1 MKEAAEILI
10 ADDDVGLASNLK
22 DILEAEG
29 YNTTVAHDGKTA
41 LNFCPDNSVD
51 LALVDIKLPD
61 MSGVELIQKLSK
73 QHPRA
78 AYIIITG
85 YAALDSAID
94 AVKQREIV
102 AYETKPLA
110 MEHILTLIRQVIER
124 KRTEK
129 ELHKAHDYLDR
140 IINGMYESLMIIDRD
155 YRIVDV
161 NKCFLESYGK
171 SRKQTIGHTCYEI
184 THRNSQPCSGAECLC
199 PRKVIFE
206 TGTPLTVDHTNKDK
220 HGEDLIVEV
229 SSFPL
234 LSPTGEVEYVV
245 EIQHDITERK
255 RMEEERKQSARKLL
269 NAMRQTIRTIAT
281 TIELRDPYTAGH
293 QLRVTALACAIAR
306 ELGLSED
313 QIEGL
318 RMAGFVHDIG
328 KIAVPS
334 DILSKPGRLSEIE
347 FALIKVHPQAGYDIL
362 GKGKGFPWP
371 IAQIVLQH
379 HERMDGSGYPSGI
392 SGEDIIFEARILAV
406 ADVVE
411 AMSSHRPYRP
421 AIGINGAL
429 EEISKKRGIWYDP
442 QVVDACIRLFHEK
455 NFKFK

>member
-220 HGEDLIVEV
+220 HGKDLIVEI
-229 SSFPL
+229 SGFPL

-255 RMEEERKQSARKLL
+255 RMEEERKQSAR
-269 NAMRQTIRTIAT
+269 N
-281 TIELRDPYTAGH
+281 
-293 QLRVTALACAIAR
+293 RVTALACAIAR

-411 AMSSHRPYRP
+411 AMSSHRPYRA
-421 AIGINGAL
+421 AIGIDGAL